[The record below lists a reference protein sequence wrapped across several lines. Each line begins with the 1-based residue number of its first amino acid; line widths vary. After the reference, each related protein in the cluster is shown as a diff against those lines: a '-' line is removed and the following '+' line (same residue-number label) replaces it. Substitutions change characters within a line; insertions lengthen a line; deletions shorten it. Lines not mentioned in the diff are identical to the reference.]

1 MAQEIK
7 PAYVTFEQAKKFKE
21 KGYEIDTDEVL
32 FCRDEINN
40 IEEHQLKN
48 RGVIYNATSINY
60 KVDENEYR
68 IYHQWEFVEWLR
80 VNHGIWVG
88 LVADCDYK
96 FKFEINTWSWYELE
110 KSHRLGHRV
119 LGETMWDTSSKPF
132 DSPQEAYS
140 AAFDY
145 ILNNNLV

>member
-1 MAQEIK
+1 MNKEVK
-7 PAYVTFEQAKKFKE
+7 PTYVTFEQAKRLKE
-21 KGYEIDTDEVL
+21 KGLYFPLSSDNYYWTSDGERIASYNWFTP
-32 FCRDEINN
+32 
-40 IEEHQLKN
+40 EEL
-48 RGVIYNATSINY
+48 SNY
-60 KVDENEYR
+60 VDSLQ
-68 IYHQWEFVEWLR
+68 QWQVVEWLR
-80 VNHGIWVG
+80 VNHGIWIG

-140 AAFDY
+140 AAFSY
-145 ILNNNLV
+145 VLNNLI